1 MKAKTVVPREQ
12 ANRDIDDA
20 IAHYLGE
27 GAEHAALSF
36 IDELEAAYIHIA
48 RHPGTGSTRY
58 AHELDLPGLRF
69 WPLTRFPHLV
79 FYFEQSDCIDVW
91 RVLHGQRDVPAWM
104 LSSEI
109 GP

>member
-20 IAHYLGE
+20 IAYYLGE
-27 GAEHAALSF
+27 GAERAALSF
-36 IDELEAAYIHIA
+36 IDELEGAYIHIA

-58 AHELDLPGLRF
+58 AHELNLPGLRC

-91 RVLHGQRDVPAWM
+91 RVLHGQRDIPAWM
-104 LSSEI
+104 LASEI
-109 GP
+109 FP